1 MGEPSNVVLT
11 QALTTVIRGMG
22 AKTAEINS
30 YVKKRKREIEPP
42 RVCWRLQL
50 LSRMEHDKQDD
61 EQVFS

>member
-1 MGEPSNVVLT
+1 MVDRSYQLG
-11 QALTTVIRGMG
+11 GD
-22 AKTAEINS
+22 AKAISEIAKAHFS
-30 YVKKRKREIEPP
+30 GDYAKMFEHHGEPP